1 MRNMLPTEER
11 LKSIPFP
18 DPSVNLIDT
27 PVEVIFKIP
36 EKVYVGEDATSLKIG
51 VWDSETQA
59 WSTDFIGQITKEG
72 ENKKDPRQVHFTTTK
87 FAPIAFLQSRCMDYP
102 YQNWWL
108 RCIEDETALLDV
120 WTKRIRLTFEIGALY
135 IKLIDNTIP
144 ELSHLLD

>member
-1 MRNMLPTEER
+1 MRNVLPTEER
-11 LKSIPFP
+11 LKNIPFP

-36 EKVYVGEDATSLKIG
+36 EKVYVGEDATSFKIG

-108 RCIEDETALLDV
+108 RCIEDETAILDI
-120 WTKRIRLTFEIGALY
+120 WTKRIRLTFKIGALNMQ
-135 IKLIDNTIP
+135 LIDNSIP
-144 ELSHLLD
+144 ELSHLVN